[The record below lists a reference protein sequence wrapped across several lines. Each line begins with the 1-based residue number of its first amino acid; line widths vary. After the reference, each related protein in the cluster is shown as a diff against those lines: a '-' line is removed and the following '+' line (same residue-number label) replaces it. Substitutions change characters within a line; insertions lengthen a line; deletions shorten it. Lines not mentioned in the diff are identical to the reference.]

1 MAKQKQAAG
10 SLEYF
15 FHQNRGCP
23 VAVVSFALLQ
33 LTPRF
38 YNIRGVNPSVSVSEY
53 RLFSAAGW
61 GCKIGLGILSAAF
74 ELGAVFLAF
83 FSLANFAVVAFIL
96 AIGANGI
103 GMSRR
108 PVPR

>member
-38 YNIRGVNPSVSVSEY
+38 YNIRGVNPSETAPFRKKLSKTMEDDS
-53 RLFSAAGW
+53 RGDSIRAIPTKPNLDNIIRAITMARPAQIHRSPAA
-61 GCKIGLGILSAAF
+61 
-74 ELGAVFLAF
+74 
-83 FSLANFAVVAFIL
+83 
-96 AIGANGI
+96 
-103 GMSRR
+103 SRR
-108 PVPR
+108 NLS